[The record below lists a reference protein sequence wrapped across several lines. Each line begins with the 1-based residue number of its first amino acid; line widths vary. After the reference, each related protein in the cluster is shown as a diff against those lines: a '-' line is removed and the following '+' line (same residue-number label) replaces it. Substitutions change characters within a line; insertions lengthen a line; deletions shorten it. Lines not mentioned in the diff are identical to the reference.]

1 MSVRRKLL
9 IVVLVASVV
18 CAACLRIQP
27 SFASLSESSYIV
39 DKIGDFWVAQNG
51 TSGII
56 EFNTTDAST
65 TIQSCINVMASNVSG
80 SEGGRILL
88 RSGVYLLNSSLIIDK
103 PNITLE
109 GEGWRA
115 TEIIGN
121 FSGDIIKIR
130 SGSNTPYTHTV
141 AVKNL
146 LLYNP
151 NASLTQTAI
160 CLDIKDQFKL
170 WYVDLEKLYVIG
182 MNGIRTDH
190 VAIGADTNVTQ
201 GWTIKDVLIENAPQ
215 FGIDLCATIDMT
227 IDNVIVNFAQ
237 NSETVPVENTTGIA
251 ITLSGQSSG
260 MFITNTR
267 VLRAEWGI
275 TITGVKDI
283 WMTNVISDICKTWA
297 VSLNNTRNCILN
309 NMYLHSPTGTGLWI
323 TGNGS
328 QNRIIGATIKDSV
341 IGVRDDTPQ
350 DNPQYF
356 ASVISES
363 VLSNSTNWQV
373 KPNDYFINC
382 NHGPTLQDLLANIDN
397 LNGTVI
403 NQQALIHSLNA
414 TAINQQSLIDSLDST
429 LISQQALIDA
439 LNSALLNVN
448 ETITKTITDM
458 QSQLNTTDSNLQQ
471 QINYLNQSS
480 RLLNQSSLNLQQQI
494 NFTDSTLQTLINQ
507 VNTIQNAMYVFAAIT
522 AASIIILGYL
532 EIRKTKTQKT
542 TPKK

>member
-1 MSVRRKLL
+1 MPKKLL
-9 IVVLVASVV
+9 ILVLLVSIVWAS
-18 CAACLRIQP
+18 CTRIQP
-27 SFASLSESSYIV
+27 SRASLSESSYIV
-39 DKIGDFWVAQNG
+39 ERIGDFWVAQNG

-56 EFNTTDAST
+56 DFNSTDAST
-65 TIQSCINVMASNVSG
+65 TIQSCIDIMASNVSG

-88 RSGVYLLNSSLIIDK
+88 RSGIYLLNSSLIIDK
-103 PNITLE
+103 PNIILE

-141 AVKNL
+141 AIKNL

-151 NASLTQTAI
+151 NASLSQTAI

-170 WYVDLEKLYVIG
+170 WYVNLEKLYVIG

-190 VAIGADTNVTQ
+190 VPLGGDTNVTQ
-201 GWTIKDVLIENAPQ
+201 GWTIKDVLIEDAPQ

-227 IDNVIVNFAQ
+227 IDNVVVNFVQ
-237 NSETVPVENTTGIA
+237 NSETVPVDNTTGIA
-251 ITLSGQSSG
+251 ITLADQSSG
-260 MFITNTR
+260 IFITNTR

-297 VSLNNTRNCILN
+297 FNLNNTRNCILT
-309 NMYLHSPTGTGLWI
+309 NMYAHSPTGTGLWI

-328 QNRIIGATIKDSV
+328 QNRIIGATVKDSV
-341 IGVRDDTPQ
+341 IGVRDDTPS
-350 DNPQYF
+350 DNPHYF

-363 VLSNSTNWQV
+363 SLSNSTNWQV

-382 NHGPTLQDLLANIDN
+382 NHGPTLQELLSHIHT
-397 LNGTVI
+397 LNSTVI

-414 TAINQQSLIDSLDST
+414 TAISQQALIDSLDNT
-429 LISQQALIDA
+429 LISHQALIDA

-448 ETITKTITDM
+448 ATITKTTTDM
-458 QSQLNTTDSNLQQ
+458 QSQLNSTDSSLQQ
-471 QINYLNQSS
+471 QLNSLNQSS
-480 RLLNQSSLNLQQQI
+480 WLLNQSLDQSNLNLQQQL

-507 VNTIQNAMYVFAAIT
+507 VNTIQNVIYVFAAIT
-522 AASIIILGYL
+522 AASITILGYL
-532 EIRKTKTQKT
+532 EIRKTKT
-542 TPKK
+542 KKP